1 MGLVCESNKIRK
13 AKDSKKIRLLV
24 DEWIEN
30 KGYLSNDIGI
40 DKLGKRLG
48 INRTYISNYINDTY
62 HSNFNTWI
70 HNMRIADAQKLIID
84 NPDMTMGQIAVMTG
98 YSDQAH
104 FCKQFKAVSG
114 KSPIKWKK
122 ENLKK

>member
-1 MGLVCESNKIRK
+1 MGESDKIRK
-13 AKDSKKIRLLV
+13 AKDSLKIRHLV

-30 KGYLSNDIGI
+30 KEYLSNDIGI

-62 HSNFNTWI
+62 NSNFNTWI
-70 HNMRIADAQKLIID
+70 HNMRIADAKIFIVD
-84 NPDMTMGQIAVMTG
+84 NPDITMGQIAIMTG

-104 FCKQFKAVSG
+104 FCKQFKAVTG
-114 KSPIKWKK
+114 MAPMKWKK